1 VVVIPCPNSLEGYI
15 LSGDSIWEFVNTER
29 KTIPFAGDIDITVV
43 AKQTHTHIVLMIV
56 YTCQVNMTV
65 ERVCTFI
72 IDLKS
77 IISLLMIP

>member
-43 AKQTHTHIVLMIV
+43 AKQTHTHTL
-56 YTCQVNMTV
+56 
-65 ERVCTFI
+65 F
-72 IDLKS
+72 
-77 IISLLMIP
+77 